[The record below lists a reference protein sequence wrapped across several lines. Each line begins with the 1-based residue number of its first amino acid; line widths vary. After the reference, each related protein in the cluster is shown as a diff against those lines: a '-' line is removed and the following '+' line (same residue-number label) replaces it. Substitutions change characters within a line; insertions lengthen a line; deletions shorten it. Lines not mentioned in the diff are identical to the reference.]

1 MAGRIVDPR
10 RIEVVDP
17 EVARI
22 LRTKSIPQRVA
33 MILQANQTMR
43 QLIAAPIR
51 NAHPEFSE
59 SQVRREVARRICGT
73 G

>member
-1 MAGRIVDPR
+1 VIDN
-10 RIEVVDP
+10 

-33 MILQANQTMR
+33 MILQANRTMR

-51 NAHPEFSE
+51 KAHPEFSE
-59 SQVRREVARRICGT
+59 SQVRREVARRIRGT